1 MAKKDTSQAVT
12 STAHEAADDLG
23 APTSAGSDEQ
33 MVMASFRITKSQA
46 KALDLV
52 SELTGRTKTEV
63 VREAISE
70 KIARLASTESIE
82 EMTVVYRQR
91 LTEQAELLERSLARF

>member
-1 MAKKDTSQAVT
+1 MANKDTSQAAT
-12 STAHEAADDLG
+12 NTAHPQADEPG
-23 APTSAGSDEQ
+23 ASASGSSDDQ

-70 KIARLASTESIE
+70 KIARLSSIESIE
-82 EMTVVYRQR
+82 EMTVAYRRR
-91 LTEQAELLERSLARF
+91 LTEQAELLEQSLARL